1 MEIFCIE
8 KKTNLIFLSVKIYF
22 GKKSVNPST
31 KPTQNVLIS
40 KAQNIS
46 YPLVVFCMILSS
58 SLWADRKAARL
69 VEFAKKKP
77 AAKSLTSLSSHSA
90 PKKIA
95 RLVEFTKKKPTSKS
109 YKPSKTPI
117 PVASNSPTKTEE
129 PEKPQITNIERVYE
143 GKEYVVKIR
152 ARKFKQGEL
161 MYVRLLANSPGV
173 DLAQLQ
179 KYNLF
184 WMKKKVEMFV
194 LNNEYM
200 GFVPIHPELS
210 PGTYDLEIR
219 TDEKA
224 ETYKVCPVQIE
235 ANKFKETRVTETL
248 RLPKRFAPKKGG
260 VGPIKFILECEKLK
274 RAAFQSETVP
284 FFTQNFHL
292 PAKIK
297 KITSNFYA
305 RRNYFTK
312 KGKPH
317 GGIDIRGASG
327 DPIHAIQDGKVV
339 ISRPMY
345 FEGIFTVT
353 DHGSKIFSLYMHQSE
368 TLVHEGETVKRGQL
382 IGKIGSTGMSTG
394 PHLHL
399 GLKVDNVLVNP
410 MSVIHL
416 KIF

>member
-1 MEIFCIE
+1 MKSFINQRTNFISFFRFISYFLFLTGYLFPSFVFAE
-8 KKTNLIFLSVKIYF
+8 KKEVRLLEFQK
-22 GKKSVNPST
+22 KKSSSKLASNFISNPS
-31 KPTQNVLIS
+31 S
-40 KAQNIS
+40 KKN
-46 YPLVVFCMILSS
+46 F
-58 SLWADRKAARL
+58 RL
-69 VEFAKKKP
+69 VEFPKKK
-77 AAKSLTSLSSHSA
+77 LTSRPVSRPSTSVSA
-90 PKKIA
+90 PK
-95 RLVEFTKKKPTSKS
+95 V
-109 YKPSKTPI
+109 
-117 PVASNSPTKTEE
+117 E
-129 PEKPQITNIERVYE
+129 PEKPQITNIERIYE
-143 GKEYVVKIR
+143 GKEYTVKIR

-161 MYVRLLANSPGV
+161 MFVRLEANSSN
-173 DLAQLQ
+173 LELSQLQ
-179 KYNLF
+179 KYKLF

-194 LNNEYM
+194 LNNVYM
-200 GFVPIHPELS
+200 GFIPIHPELE
-210 PGTYDLEIR
+210 PGTYDLEIK
-219 TDEKA
+219 TEEKE

-248 RLPKRFAPKKGG
+248 KLPKRFAPKKGG
-260 VGPIKFILECEKLK
+260 GPIKFILECERLK
-274 RAAFQSETVP
+274 QLAFQSETTP

-345 FEGIFTVT
+345 FEGIFTVI

-368 TLVHEGETVKRGQL
+368 TLVREGDLVKRGQL

>member
-1 MEIFCIE
+1 ME
-8 KKTNLIFLSVKIYF
+8 
-22 GKKSVNPST
+22 PST
-31 KPTQNVLIS
+31 KLKQGNLLYNIQNPIYLLI
-40 KAQNIS
+40 
-46 YPLVVFCMILSS
+46 VFCILSS
-58 SLWADRKAARL
+58 QSLLADRKAARL
-69 VEFAKKKP
+69 VDFSKKKSVG
-77 AAKSLTSLSSHSA
+77 KSLTSFSSHSA
-90 PKKIA
+90 PKKVA
-95 RLVEFTKKKPTSKS
+95 RLVEFTKKKPISKS
-109 YKPSKTPI
+109 EKHKPAPSKHHAAVSPASTTPTI
-117 PVASNSPTKTEE
+117 EQ
-129 PEKPQITNIERVYE
+129 EKPQITNIERVYE

-161 MYVRLLANSPGV
+161 MYVRLQANASGITLA
-173 DLAQLQ
+173 DLQ

-200 GFVPIHPELS
+200 GFVPIHPELN
-210 PGTYDLEIR
+210 PGIYDLEIR
-219 TDEKA
+219 TEEKA

-274 RAAFQSETVP
+274 RAAFQSETIP

-345 FEGIFTVT
+345 FEGIFTVI

>member
-1 MEIFCIE
+1 MNI
-8 KKTNLIFLSVKIYF
+8 LFLSVKIYF
-22 GKKSVNPST
+22 WKNSLDTST
-31 KPTQNVLIS
+31 KFKQDSFISILQNLIFLLVLFCIVS
-40 KAQNIS
+40 SQ
-46 YPLVVFCMILSS
+46 PLF
-58 SLWADRKAARL
+58 ADRKAARL
-69 VEFAKKKP
+69 TDFSKKKQSTKTI
-77 AAKSLTSLSSHSA
+77 ASLSSHST

-95 RLVEFTKKKPTSKS
+95 RLIEYTKKKPLPKS
-109 YKPSKTPI
+109 SKPSSPI
-117 PVASNSPTKTEE
+117 KPVSTKPSREPSNES
-129 PEKPQITNIERVYE
+129 EKPQITNIERVYE

-161 MYVRLLANSPGV
+161 MFVRLQANEAGV
-173 DLAQLQ
+173 DLSQLQ
-179 KYNLF
+179 KYNLY
-184 WMKKKVEMFV
+184 WMKKKVDMIV

-200 GFVPIHPELS
+200 GFVPIHPELK

-219 TDEKA
+219 TDENA
-224 ETYKVCPVQIE
+224 ETYKVCPVLIE
-235 ANKFKETRVTETL
+235 ANKFKETRVAETL
-248 RLPKRFAPKKGG
+248 RLPKRFAPSKGG
-260 VGPIKFILECEKLK
+260 GPGPIKFILECEKIK
-274 RAAFQSETVP
+274 RSAFQSETTP
-284 FFTQNFHL
+284 FFTDNFHL

-345 FEGIFTVT
+345 FEGIFTVI

-368 TLVHEGETVKRGQL
+368 TLVREGETVKRGQL

>member
-1 MEIFCIE
+1 M
-8 KKTNLIFLSVKIYF
+8 
-22 GKKSVNPST
+22 NPST
-31 KPTQNVLIS
+31 KHRHNQQIQYVITL
-40 KAQNIS
+40 
-46 YPLVVFCMILSS
+46 FCLLFSH
-58 SLWADRKAARL
+58 SLLADRKSVRL
-69 VEFAKKKP
+69 VEFQKRKP
-77 AAKSLTSLSSHSA
+77 TTKSLASYSHNSS
-90 PKKIA
+90 PKKIV
-95 RLVEFTKKKPTSKS
+95 RLVEFPKKKIAAK
-109 YKPSKTPI
+109 
-117 PVASNSPTKTEE
+117 PTKSMPKVSAISPKVKEE
-129 PEKPQITNIERVYE
+129 EKPQITNVERIYE

-161 MYVRLLANSPGV
+161 MFVRLEANSPNT
-173 DLAQLQ
+173 DLTQLQ
-179 KYNLF
+179 NYNLF

-194 LNNEYM
+194 LNNVYM
-200 GFVPIHPELS
+200 GFIPIHPELE
-210 PGTYDLEIR
+210 PGTYDLEIK
-219 TDEKA
+219 TNENE

-235 ANKFKETRVTETL
+235 ANKFKETRVTENL
-248 RLPKRFAPKKGG
+248 RLPKRFAPKKSGA
-260 VGPIKFILECEKLK
+260 GPIKFILECEKLK
-274 RAAFQSETVP
+274 RTAFQSETIP

-345 FEGIFTVT
+345 FEGIFTVI

>member
-1 MEIFCIE
+1 MNLNTLSIHTM
-8 KKTNLIFLSVKIYF
+8 KKTNWMNVFLIFNVFFLFFALDLFAEKKIA
-22 GKKSVNPST
+22 K
-31 KPTQNVLIS
+31 
-40 KAQNIS
+40 
-46 YPLVVFCMILSS
+46 
-58 SLWADRKAARL
+58 L
-69 VEFAKKKP
+69 VEFERRRSPSDKVANLSTQT
-77 AAKSLTSLSSHSA
+77 AAKPSNPEPA
-90 PKKIA
+90 P
-95 RLVEFTKKKPTSKS
+95 
-109 YKPSKTPI
+109 
-117 PVASNSPTKTEE
+117 
-129 PEKPQITNIERVYE
+129 ITNIERIYE
-143 GKEYVVKIR
+143 GKDYVVKIR

-161 MYVRLLANSPGV
+161 MFVRLLPNSSGITNSH
-173 DLAQLQ
+173 LQ
-179 KYNLF
+179 KYNLI
-184 WMKKKVEMFV
+184 WMKKKVEMF
-194 LNNEYM
+194 LINNEYT
-200 GFVPIHPELS
+200 GFIPIHPELE
-210 PGTYDLEIR
+210 PGTYDLEIK
-219 TDEKA
+219 TEEQA

-235 ANKFKETRVTETL
+235 ASKFKETRVTETL
-248 RLPKRFAPKKGG
+248 KLPKRFAPKKSSS
-260 VGPIKFILECEKLK
+260 GPIKFILECEKLK
-274 RAAFQSETVP
+274 RAAYQSDTP
-284 FFTQNFHL
+284 PLFTQNFNL

-345 FEGIFTVT
+345 FEGIFTVI

-399 GLKVDNVLVNP
+399 GLKVDNILVNP
-410 MSVIHL
+410 MSIIHL

>member
-1 MEIFCIE
+1 MNLDRTQSQSMKNQALSVSIFFISLFCSFFPLAIFAE
-8 KKTNLIFLSVKIYF
+8 KK
-22 GKKSVNPST
+22 
-31 KPTQNVLIS
+31 
-40 KAQNIS
+40 
-46 YPLVVFCMILSS
+46 
-58 SLWADRKAARL
+58 AAKL
-69 VEFAKKKP
+69 VEFEKKR
-77 AAKSLTSLSSHSA
+77 SSTD
-90 PKKIA
+90 KIA
-95 RLVEFTKKKPTSKS
+95 SLATASVS
-109 YKPSKTPI
+109 KPSQP
-117 PVASNSPTKTEE
+117 E
-129 PEKPQITNIERVYE
+129 PGPITNIERIYE
-143 GKEYVVKIR
+143 GKDYVVKIR

-161 MYVRLLANSPGV
+161 MYVRLLPNSPGITNSH
-173 DLAQLQ
+173 LQ
-179 KYNLF
+179 KYNLI

-194 LNNEYM
+194 LNNEYT
-200 GFVPIHPELS
+200 GFIPIHPELE
-210 PGTYDLEIR
+210 PGTYDLEIK
-219 TDEKA
+219 TDEQS

-235 ANKFKETRVTETL
+235 PSKFKETRVAETL
-248 RLPKRFAPKKGG
+248 KLPKRFAPKKTSGG
-260 VGPIKFILECEKLK
+260 SIKFILECEKIK
-274 RAAFQSETVP
+274 RAAYQSDTLP
-284 FFTQNFHL
+284 LFTQNFNL
-292 PAKIK
+292 PAKVK

-345 FEGIFTVT
+345 FEGVFTVI

-368 TLVHEGETVKRGQL
+368 TLVHEGEAVKRGQL

-399 GLKVDNVLVNP
+399 GLKVDNILVNP